1 MPIAL
6 TTPILGPSVNDATAK
21 YLRVVIPA
29 NDATPAVAMLGWV
42 PCDAAGNATGAPVEV
57 TLTAADVVAFFST
70 AGGWRPR
77 MNAALISNQP
87 QLTGIVT

>member
-6 TTPILGPSVNDATAK
+6 ATPITGPSVNDATAK
-21 YLRVVIPA
+21 YLRVIIPT
-29 NDATPAVAMLGWV
+29 NDASPAVAMLGWV

-57 TLTAADVVAFFST
+57 VLTTADVVAFFST
-70 AGGWRPR
+70 AGGWRAR

-87 QLTGIVT
+87 QLTGVIT